1 MRNPKKLI
9 VLVLILCLLA
19 ICLVLVLGKVIVRPA
34 ADGTVGER
42 TQPLEQNAGDGAE
55 TGGPGEDT
63 GGPGRETY
71 EGESAGR
78 IPVDENGLD
87 ADGRVV
93 AYFGSPDSID
103 GEIEDAWSIAEPV
116 RFTKMLM
123 GRTNTTATM
132 RVLWDDRAVYF
143 LVEVKDENLSDASVN
158 VYEKDSVEFFLDED
172 NRRSGIY
179 EGDDSQFR
187 INFKN
192 ERSADHG
199 DLTNLYSAAK
209 VVEGGYVVEGRVAL
223 LRPPAN
229 GKVMGVEA
237 QVNDAVGSTRI
248 ATLNIFD
255 STGTAYMDTSKF
267 GEMILTGK
275 GPDSVSKPNFY
286 DLLSLVESA
295 KEIELVRYANGDVV
309 GDLIRESEA
318 AIADINATQETY
330 DDLFNRLETAIEDL
344 VHNDLSFDEK
354 ECRDIPRRYRT
365 SDPEDIRG
373 TIVKVS
379 YRTNTYDGA
388 AKELGKYMLVYL
400 PHGYDPNDRDTKYD
414 VFYLIHGMSESQHTA
429 FGDVDQNTELM
440 RVVDNLIADG
450 KIKPMIIV
458 TPTWY
463 NTEPNS
469 PGRQSEDGMFRIKN
483 FHNELVKDIIPTIE
497 GQFNVYAESTS
508 EEDLI
513 AARDHRAV
521 GGFSMGSAC
530 TWYNYIY
537 AIDYF
542 KYYVPISLW
551 CWQDVGTIKQE
562 GYDFTGTNDE
572 IVAQYLAEIARR
584 AGYTKDDIRVF
595 AATGTADLAYSGMV
609 SQIGELKKQD
619 DIFVY
624 SADPR
629 KGNFYFMVLEGGA
642 HNWTCVNRYLYNI
655 LPDLFRD

>member
-354 ECRDIPRRYRT
+354 ECRDIPR
-365 SDPEDIRG
+365 
-373 TIVKVS
+373 
-379 YRTNTYDGA
+379 
-388 AKELGKYMLVYL
+388 
-400 PHGYDPNDRDTKYD
+400 
-414 VFYLIHGMSESQHTA
+414 
-429 FGDVDQNTELM
+429 
-440 RVVDNLIADG
+440 
-450 KIKPMIIV
+450 
-458 TPTWY
+458 
-463 NTEPNS
+463 
-469 PGRQSEDGMFRIKN
+469 
-483 FHNELVKDIIPTIE
+483 
-497 GQFNVYAESTS
+497 
-508 EEDLI
+508 
-513 AARDHRAV
+513 
-521 GGFSMGSAC
+521 
-530 TWYNYIY
+530 
-537 AIDYF
+537 
-542 KYYVPISLW
+542 
-551 CWQDVGTIKQE
+551 
-562 GYDFTGTNDE
+562 
-572 IVAQYLAEIARR
+572 
-584 AGYTKDDIRVF
+584 
-595 AATGTADLAYSGMV
+595 
-609 SQIGELKKQD
+609 
-619 DIFVY
+619 
-624 SADPR
+624 
-629 KGNFYFMVLEGGA
+629 
-642 HNWTCVNRYLYNI
+642 
-655 LPDLFRD
+655 